1 MNTPADLHYA
11 NSDEW
16 VKIDGATA
24 TVGISDYAQSEIGE
38 IVFVELP
45 EVGKTLAAGEACG
58 VVESVKAVSDIY
70 APVGGEVIEVNTAA
84 ADDPSIVNASPYE
97 NGWLVKLKVDNP
109 DTSALLDAAK
119 YESTRGDSH

>member
-1 MNTPADLHYA
+1 MNTPVDLHYA

-16 VKIDGATA
+16 VKIDGDTA
-24 TVGISDYAQSEIGE
+24 TVGITDYAQSEIGE

-45 EVGKTLAAGEACG
+45 ELGKTLAAGDAIG

-70 APVGGEVIEVNTAA
+70 TPVGGEVIEINTAA

-97 NGWLVKLKVDNP
+97 NGWLVKLKVNSP
-109 DTSALLDAAK
+109 DTSALLDSVTYAT
-119 YESTRGDSH
+119 TRTDSN

>member
-1 MNTPADLHYA
+1 MNTPVDLHYA

-16 VKIDGATA
+16 VKIDGDTA
-24 TVGISDYAQSEIGE
+24 TVGITDYAQSEIGE
-38 IVFVELP
+38 IVFIELP
-45 EVGKTLAAGEACG
+45 EIGKTLAAGEAIG

-84 ADDPSIVNASPYE
+84 ADDPSLVNASPYE

-109 DTSALLDAAK
+109 DTGALLDAAT
-119 YESTRGDSH
+119 YAGTRSDSH